1 MLRLTARRVASLRA
15 CNALHPTAAAR
26 CSSHSSS
33 SIPASQ
39 HVLHGVYKQ
48 RADEGDVT
56 YDPVQLR
63 AVHHLDALYDA
74 VVGYGGPKP
83 RQAASS
89 GSWWQKLTRKDD
101 KPTVVDAPKGL
112 YLYGGVG
119 CGKTFVMDMFFDHVP
134 VERKLRVHFHEFML
148 DVHKQMHEL
157 RRQGFR
163 EDPIPHIAD
172 KLLEDSW
179 LLCFDEFQVTDVAD
193 ALILRRLF
201 SALLARGFVM
211 VATSNRAPCD
221 LYKNG
226 LQRELFVPFIGLLG
240 ERCNVVSLE
249 DSTTDYRVLKGAVH
263 ADNVYEH
270 PITPDTRAAFDYE
283 FMKYCHGEETVETY
297 VTTQGRQVHVP
308 EAALGAG
315 ACRFSFRDLCDK
327 PLGAADYLAIA
338 ESFSVVFVSDI
349 PILNAE
355 RLNQMRRFI
364 TFVDCMYDKG
374 VRLHCLAP
382 ESPERLYQV
391 DVGMKSNVDEI
402 FAFDRTVSRLMEMGS
417 EAYLEAHSERQD
429 ELRGQSRAH
438 LFLSPTN
445 DPVENDEEDEDY
457 EEPRAASGGNFRHRN
472 LHLLG
477 DWVEKLF
484 SFIVA
489 AKVATAFALLDLV
502 DCCQEGVQRGSSRSQ
517 LALRVDLG
525 IDRRQSEHKAQ
536 HCHNQSR
543 FHLWIASSL
552 WFCWI
557 EIVVVWLVP
566 RDLGQTGRHEL
577 VLGFLGATRRR
588 LDLADLESPFFRQGG
603 GHAREHADGGHQC
616 Q

>member
-457 EEPRAASGGNFRHRN
+457 EEPRAATFDTGIFISLAIGSKSYFPSSSLRRWRRLSRFSILSTAARKASN
-472 LHLLG
+472 G
-477 DWVEKLF
+477 DPV
-484 SFIVA
+484 
-489 AKVATAFALLDLV
+489 VAT
-502 DCCQEGVQRGSSRSQ
+502 
-517 LALRVDLG
+517 
-525 IDRRQSEHKAQ
+525 
-536 HCHNQSR
+536 
-543 FHLWIASSL
+543 SSL